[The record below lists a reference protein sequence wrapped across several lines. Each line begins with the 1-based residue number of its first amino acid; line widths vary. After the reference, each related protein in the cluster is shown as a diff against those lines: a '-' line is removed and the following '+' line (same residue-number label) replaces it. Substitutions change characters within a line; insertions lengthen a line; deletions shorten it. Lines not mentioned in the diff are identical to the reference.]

1 MNDILKT
8 FLSMSVS
15 GSLLLLIL
23 LAVRPLYRTRVSKRW
38 QYYIYLVVIARLLL
52 PFAPQRSLVGAF
64 FEQAQERFMNRLAE
78 ARAGG
83 YGDVDAGA
91 DTDGEEAEPLRR
103 RLPGSRAEARRMGK
117 MGRAQAKGTGKGGS
131 VRKKS

>member
-64 FEQAQERFMNRLAE
+64 FEQAQERFTGY
-78 ARAGG
+78 GG
-83 YGDVDAGA
+83 YSHRDYLSAGSGKRNQSCA
-91 DTDGEEAEPLRR
+91 EEDGRIYCKGFEES
-103 RLPGSRAEARRMGK
+103 GGEASGYF
-117 MGRAQAKGTGKGGS
+117 AL
-131 VRKKS
+131 

>member
-91 DTDGEEAEPLRR
+91 DTDGRSEERR
-103 RLPGSRAEARRMGK
+103 VGK
-117 MGRAQAKGTGKGGS
+117 EC
-131 VRKKS
+131 